1 MTLRWWADRADVDPT
16 TLFARQP
23 LPGVK
28 VSETPPAQPPAQP
41 QAPPAPAAATPPP
54 APAPPP
60 AAPESAAPISYS
72 GQPPWVTP
80 ELPPQYGEL
89 ANKIAAIQAEA
100 RKYKDIAGVIWQTG
114 KPLITC
120 VRNLFAAMQFESEVK
135 EGAGYD
141 VSVQIESGKRLLIVV
156 VGTREGIQR
165 KSPQIGQIVRA
176 LQEDA
181 GPQDR
186 VVLAANAFCETP
198 VPTRQ
203 DPVAADALRIIQGV
217 GANFVATPTLLGL
230 WKYSLTD
237 LASAKKSVL
246 RLHAQDGGIYR

>member
-1 MTLRWWADRADVDPT
+1 MTAWPSADRADVDPT

-23 LPGVK
+23 LAGVK
-28 VSETPPAQPPAQP
+28 ISETPAVPV
-41 QAPPAPAAATPPP
+41 APTPPT
-54 APAPPP
+54 PAPPP
-60 AAPESAAPISYS
+60 EAPSMIAYQ

-80 ELPPQYGEL
+80 ELPPQYAEL

-100 RKYKDIAGVIWQTG
+100 RKYEDIAGVVWQTG
-114 KPLITC
+114 KPLIHA

-135 EGAGYD
+135 EGASYD
-141 VSVQIESGKRLLIVV
+141 VSVQVESGRRLLLVV
-156 VGTREGIQR
+156 VGSREGIQR
-165 KSPQIGQIVRA
+165 KSPHIGQIVRA
-176 LQEDA
+176 LQDDA
-181 GPQDR
+181 GANDR

-198 VPTRQ
+198 VPSRQ
-203 DPVAADALRIIQGV
+203 DPVTPDALRIIQGV

>member
-1 MTLRWWADRADVDPT
+1 MTLRFWADRADVDPT

-28 VSETPPAQPPAQP
+28 VSETPPTPAP
-41 QAPPAPAAATPPP
+41 GAPSPAPAPAAP
-54 APAPPP
+54 APAPVAAEP
-60 AAPESAAPISYS
+60 AVPISYS
-72 GQPPWVTP
+72 GQPPWVTS
-80 ELPPQYGEL
+80 ELPPQYAEL

-100 RKYKDIAGVIWQTG
+100 RKYEDIAGVIWQTG

-135 EGAGYD
+135 EGASYD
-141 VSVQIESGKRLLIVV
+141 VSVQIESGRRLLVVV
-156 VGTREGIQR
+156 VGSKEGILR
-165 KSPQIGQIVRA
+165 KSPHIGQIVRA

-181 GPQDR
+181 GTQDR

-198 VPTRQ
+198 VSSRQ

>member
-1 MTLRWWADRADVDPT
+1 VDHT

-28 VSETPPAQPPAQP
+28 VSETPA
-41 QAPPAPAAATPPP
+41 APPAAAAPAAPTPPTP
-54 APAPPP
+54 ALPTPAPPAEP
-60 AAPESAAPISYS
+60 PSMISYQ

-80 ELPPQYGEL
+80 ELPPQYAEL

-100 RKYKDIAGVIWQTG
+100 RKYEDIAGVVWQTG
-114 KPLITC
+114 KPLIQA
-120 VRNLFAAMQFESEVK
+120 VRNLFAAMQFESEIK
-135 EGAGYD
+135 EGASYD
-141 VSVQIESGKRLLIVV
+141 VSVQIESGRRLLLVV
-156 VGTREGIQR
+156 VGCKEGIQR
-165 KSPQIGQIVRA
+165 KSPHISQIVHA

-181 GPQDR
+181 GANDR

-198 VPTRQ
+198 VPSRQ
-203 DPVAADALRIIQGV
+203 DAVTPDALRIIQGV

>member
-1 MTLRWWADRADVDPT
+1 MDPT

-28 VSETPPAQPPAQP
+28 VSETPP
-41 QAPPAPAAATPPP
+41 TPP
-54 APAPPP
+54 APAPPAAQPP
-60 AAPESAAPISYS
+60 AAAISYQ
-72 GQPPWVTP
+72 GQPPWVTA

-100 RKYKDIAGVIWQTG
+100 RKYEDIAGVVWQSD
-114 KPLITC
+114 KPLIVA
-120 VRNLFAAMQFESEVK
+120 VRNLFAAMQFEAEVK
-135 EGAGYD
+135 EGASYD
-141 VSVQIESGKRLLIVV
+141 VSVQVESGRRLLVV
-156 VGTREGIQR
+156 VVASREGIPR
-165 KSPQIGQIVRA
+165 KSPQIGQIVRT

-181 GPQDR
+181 GPHDR

-198 VPTRQ
+198 ASSRQ
-203 DPVAADALRIIQGV
+203 DPVAPDALRIIQGL

-246 RLHAQDGGIYR
+246 RLHAQDGGIFR

>member
-1 MTLRWWADRADVDPT
+1 VDPT

-23 LPGVK
+23 LTGVK
-28 VSETPPAQPPAQP
+28 VSETPS
-41 QAPPAPAAATPPP
+41 APPAPPAPP
-54 APAPPP
+54 APAPPAAQPP
-60 AAPESAAPISYS
+60 AAAISYQG

-80 ELPPQYGEL
+80 ELPPQYAEL

-100 RKYKDIAGVIWQTG
+100 RKYEDIAGVVWQTDR
-114 KPLITC
+114 PLIAS
-120 VRNLFAAMQFESEVK
+120 VRNLFAAMQFETEAR
-135 EGAGYD
+135 EGASYD
-141 VSVQIESGKRLLIVV
+141 VSVQIESGRRLLIVV
-156 VGTREGIQR
+156 VASKEGIPR
-165 KSPQIGQIVRA
+165 KSPQIGQLVRT

-198 VPTRQ
+198 VSSRP
-203 DPVAADALRIIQGV
+203 DPVAPDALRIIQGL

-246 RLHAQDGGIYR
+246 RLHAQDGGIFR

>member
-1 MTLRWWADRADVDPT
+1 V
-16 TLFARQP
+16 
-23 LPGVK
+23 
-28 VSETPPAQPPAQP
+28 
-41 QAPPAPAAATPPP
+41 PAPAAPASAAP
-54 APAPPP
+54 APAPASEPP
-60 AAPESAAPISYS
+60 VAISYS

-80 ELPPQYGEL
+80 ELPPQYAEL
-89 ANKIAAIQAEA
+89 ASKIAAIQAEA
-100 RKYKDIAGVIWQTG
+100 RKYEDIAGVIWQTG

-120 VRNLFAAMQFESEVK
+120 VRNLFAAMQFESEIK
-135 EGAGYD
+135 EGASYD
-141 VSVQIESGKRLLIVV
+141 VAVQIESGRRLLVV
-156 VGTREGIQR
+156 VTGSREGIQR

-181 GPQDR
+181 GAQDR

-198 VPTRQ
+198 VPSRQ

>member
-1 MTLRWWADRADVDPT
+1 MTVSWWADRADVDPT

-28 VSETPPAQPPAQP
+28 VSETPPTPASPAPPTP
-41 QAPPAPAAATPPP
+41 APPAA
-54 APAPPP
+54 
-60 AAPESAAPISYS
+60 SAEPVSPQVGYQ
-72 GQPPWVTP
+72 GQPPWVTS
-80 ELPPQYGEL
+80 ELPPQYAEL

-100 RKYKDIAGVIWQTG
+100 RKYEDIAGVVWQTG
-114 KPLITC
+114 KPLIVA
-120 VRNLFAAMQFESEVK
+120 VRNLFTAMQFETEIK
-135 EGAGYD
+135 EGACYD
-141 VSVQIESGKRLLIVV
+141 VAVQVESGKRLLLVV
-156 VGTREGIQR
+156 VGSREGIQR
-165 KSPQIGQIVRA
+165 KSPYIGQIVRA

-181 GPQDR
+181 GATDR

-198 VPTRQ
+198 VTSRQ
-203 DPVAADALRIIQGV
+203 DPVAPDALRIIQGV